1 MVRKTN
7 RNRKTYKKR
16 KIMRGGFNGEEEGV
30 LQALGFSQEDIEFLQ
45 GLNMNMDLIQTSLNT
60 INLTTGIHWTPQ
72 ELIID
77 LHNIVNDNNSSISSI
92 HSSLG
97 NSYLSDISADLNASL
112 NDSLNLSNISGESD
126 HNIDIDIDNNDFNDF
141 NDLHQQNLSQD
152 LSQDSSLHL
161 SDLPANPSALTD
173 YPSDNSN
180 ASNFS
185 NVFNNSSFSIDSY
198 NEEDPM
204 EGGKSNKSRN
214 SRKTRKTRK
223 SKKSKKSKKSR
234 KTRKTRR

>member
-1 MVRKTN
+1 MVRNTK
-7 RNRKTYKKR
+7 RNKKTYKKY
-16 KIMRGGFNGEEEGV
+16 KVMRGGFNGEEEGL

-97 NSYLSDISADLNASL
+97 NSYLSDISAELNES
-112 NDSLNLSNISGESD
+112 NESLNLSNISGESD
-126 HNIDIDIDNNDFNDF
+126 HNIDIDF
-141 NDLHQQNLSQD
+141 NDLIPQN

-161 SDLPANPSALTD
+161 SDLEGNPSALTD

-180 ASNFS
+180 GSNLSKPFS
-185 NVFNNSSFSIDSY
+185 LDCVRQHVGCRHCIQ
-198 NEEDPM
+198 
-204 EGGKSNKSRN
+204 
-214 SRKTRKTRK
+214 TV
-223 SKKSKKSKKSR
+223 
-234 KTRKTRR
+234 